1 MKFQEL
7 VKERYSVR
15 AYKPDDV
22 PKDLIDNILEAARM
36 APTAVNRQSFKL
48 FVIKTA
54 GFRDELKKVYHRE
67 WFSQAPYIIGICGI
81 PEENWVRK
89 DGKNY
94 VDVDSAIVMD
104 HVILAAT
111 DLGLGTCWIGAFDP
125 AAAKK
130 FLDLPSEME
139 PIAFTPIGYPADNPG
154 IKRRKPV
161 DELVRYIK

>member
-7 VKERYSVR
+7 VKKRYSVR

-22 PKDLIDNILEAARM
+22 PQEVIDNILEAARM
-36 APTAVNRQSFKL
+36 APTAVNSQSFKL

-54 GFRDELKKVYHRE
+54 GFRDELKKVYQRE
-67 WFSQAPYIIGICGI
+67 WFSQAPYVIGICGI

-125 AAAKK
+125 DAVKK
-130 FLDLPSEME
+130 FLDLPSGME
-139 PIAFTPIGYPADNPG
+139 PIAFTPIGYPADSPG
-154 IKRRKPV
+154 IKRRKAI
-161 DELVRYIK
+161 DELVHYIK

>member
-7 VKERYSVR
+7 AKKRYSVR

-22 PKDLIDNILEAARM
+22 PQDVIDNILEAARM
-36 APTAVNRQSFKL
+36 APTAVNSQSFKL

-67 WFSQAPYIIGICGI
+67 WFSQAPYVIGICGI

-125 AAAKK
+125 VAAKK
-130 FLDLPSEME
+130 FLDLPSGME